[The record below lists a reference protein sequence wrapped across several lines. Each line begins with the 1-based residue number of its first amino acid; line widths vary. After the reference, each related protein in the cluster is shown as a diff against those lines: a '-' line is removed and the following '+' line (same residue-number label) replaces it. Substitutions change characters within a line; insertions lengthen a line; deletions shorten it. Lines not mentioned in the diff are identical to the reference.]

1 MLCFLSPSPLSSVF
15 SKKSPGGLLFRL
27 CLLFFVWKWNF
38 GAQFKLIL
46 SGNFLTYNDH
56 WKGLWDEHFWFEIT
70 WIIWGKKAAKTKL
83 QSCCVMSKR
92 SWNDYKELDVDG
104 HYCLRRASLRALE
117 TVPQKTW
124 QTLLFS
130 TCSFLI
136 RFCLFRKVKKPSNK
150 KIILTILLVNI

>member
-1 MLCFLSPSPLSSVF
+1 
-15 SKKSPGGLLFRL
+15 
-27 CLLFFVWKWNF
+27 
-38 GAQFKLIL
+38 
-46 SGNFLTYNDH
+46 
-56 WKGLWDEHFWFEIT
+56 
-70 WIIWGKKAAKTKL
+70 
-83 QSCCVMSKR
+83 MSKR

-150 KIILTILLVNI
+150 KKNHFSNIAGEHLNLQKKGTGRHRKKCI